1 MGRNNFCGT
10 FVFLGVA
17 SYLNSTIIKGIHAR
31 QRRDIFPPAKRNATD
46 LITELNIFNFVSLFI
61 YFAFPNCLSGI
72 LD

>member
-31 QRRDIFPPAKRNATD
+31 QRRDIFPPAKINATD
-46 LITELNIFNFVSLFI
+46 LN
-61 YFAFPNCLSGI
+61 Y
-72 LD
+72 